1 MRFHPTKGV
10 HKMHTGIDLPA
21 QMGDPVQA
29 VCAGIVY
36 MASWNGDYG
45 ITVKVLG
52 QDQLL
57 HMYCHLSSVSVAEN
71 QQVSA
76 GETIGNAGRTG
87 ESTGVHLHYE
97 VRRSPY
103 NYGDDINPIPILQQA
118 TLY

>member
-1 MRFHPTKGV
+1 
-10 HKMHTGIDLPA
+10 MHTGIDLSA
-21 QMGDPVQA
+21 DTGDSVQA

-36 MASWNGDYG
+36 FAGWNGDYG

-57 HMYCHLSSVSVAEN
+57 HMYCHLSGVAVSVN
-71 QQVSA
+71 QQVEA
-76 GETIGNAGRTG
+76 GNPIGYAGSTG
-87 ESTGVHLHYE
+87 ESTGPHLHYE